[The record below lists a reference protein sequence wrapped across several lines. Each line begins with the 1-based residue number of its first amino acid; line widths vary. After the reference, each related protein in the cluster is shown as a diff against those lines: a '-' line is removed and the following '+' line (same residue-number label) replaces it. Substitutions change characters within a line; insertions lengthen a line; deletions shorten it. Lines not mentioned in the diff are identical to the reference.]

1 MKKTFY
7 LIYTFCAVFL
17 SVLIFL
23 NYSDG
28 IYSAVFED
36 KTCVVIE
43 KQEGQT
49 NEHFVHDLA
58 LISKSVGAELLHAT
72 IEDASANKP
81 TFLIYTTALSSAFI
95 DVSTNYPDAEIA
107 AGKYV
112 TTEMSDSGTDYR
124 IFGSSLYNH
133 FRIYSWADAP
143 ALELEHSKFYTQ
155 TASVDILA
163 AALTD
168 GGYRVS
174 MVMDDN
180 RLEASAA
187 MMELRLMFTLLTVF
201 MFFSVICYAF
211 SVRREIVIKKAHGY
225 DEISVFHSTF
235 SACLVNLPAILIGVY
250 LLSGLLVEAAYPHT
264 FLLYIRYGAQ
274 MLLTYLGVSVLLY
287 LAACVYVQFL
297 KSANEIR
304 GNKPSRA
311 LYFLAVCLRV
321 IVGAVMLWGLTCAQQ
336 AVDYENDLKQTQ
348 EHIGSAGNSHV
359 VLSLNA
365 GSVDFYGNT
374 DEYTEKSNRLI
385 KQLVD
390 EYEAVLVDS
399 SEYLDMSGS
408 YERVLYVNEA
418 YFALQPVYDA
428 DGMPIDTGS
437 VSKDS
442 LTILLPDNYSG
453 EIIRFVQEQDLPC
466 EILYYAS
473 GQRFHTFSQY
483 SAIENHGFIC
493 DPIIALLHDSELS
506 WRAQSILGMQFMLI
520 PCSAADPYEELK
532 STIKQCG
539 MSGVVLEAQRLTDIF
554 DVAIMDADIKVFQY
568 GIVSILY
575 IAVLLLIT
583 VFEAAVYYEN
593 NKRVLTI
600 KKLHGYGKKAYTE
613 MFAWKIAVLAVLG
626 IISLTLHYNIVF
638 TALVAVSDIVVFGC
652 CVKKLEHDSIVL
664 YLKGDM

>member
-23 NYSDG
+23 NYSTE
-28 IYSAVFED
+28 IYNAVFED

-49 NEHFVHDLA
+49 TEQFIHDLA
-58 LISKSVGAELLHAT
+58 SISKSVGAELLHAT
-72 IEDASANKP
+72 IEDASAQKP
-81 TFLIYTTALSSAFI
+81 TFIVYTTAISAQFI
-95 DVSTNYPDAEIA
+95 DTATNYPGAEIT
-107 AGKYV
+107 AGQYL
-112 TTEMSDSGTDYR
+112 TTENNDSGTDFR

-133 FRIYSWADAP
+133 FRFYSWQDAQ
-143 ALELEHSKFYTQ
+143 ALDLEHSKFYTQ
-155 TASVDILA
+155 TSSVHTLA
-163 AALTD
+163 EALTGD
-168 GGYRVS
+168 GYHVS
-174 MVMDDN
+174 LVMDDN
-180 RLEASAA
+180 RLQVSAA
-187 MMELRLMFTLLTVF
+187 MLELQLMFLLLTVF

-211 SVRREIVIKKAHGY
+211 SVRREIVIKKANGY

-235 SACLVNLPAILIGVY
+235 STCLMNLPVILSGVY
-250 LLSGLLVEAAYPHT
+250 LVSGILVEAAYPHT
-264 FLLYIRYGAQ
+264 FSLYIGYGVR
-274 MLLTYLGVSVLLY
+274 MLLAYLGVSVLLY

-304 GNKPSRA
+304 GGKPSRM

-321 IVGAVMLWGLTCAQQ
+321 IVGAVMIWGLTCAQQ
-336 AVDYENDLKQTQ
+336 AVHYEKDLEKTQ
-348 EHIGSAGNSHV
+348 DHIGSVGNSHV

-374 DEYTEKSNRLI
+374 DEYTERSNLLI
-385 KQLVD
+385 EQLV
-390 EYEAVLVDS
+390 EEFGAAIVDS

-428 DGMPIDTGS
+428 DGMPIDAGS

-453 EIIRFVQEQDLPC
+453 DMIAFLQNQNTPS

-473 GQRFHTFSQY
+473 GQRFHTFNQY
-483 SAIENHGFIC
+483 SAIEDHGSVC
-493 DPIIALLHDSELS
+493 DPIVVLLSDSELYY
-506 WRAQSILGMQFMLI
+506 RAQSILGMQYMLI
-520 PCSAADPYEELK
+520 PCTGADPYEDLRN
-532 STIKQCG
+532 TIRQCG

-554 DVAIMDADIKVFQY
+554 DVAIMDAGIKVFEY
-568 GIVSILY
+568 MIVSILY
-575 IAVLLLIT
+575 IIVLLVIT
-583 VFEAAVYYEN
+583 VFEATVYYEN
-593 NKRVLTI
+593 NKRMLTI

-613 MFAWKIAVLAVLG
+613 VIVWKIAVLAVLG
-626 IISLTLHYNIVF
+626 IISLVLHYNIVF
-638 TALVAVSDIVVFGC
+638 TAVVAVSDLIVFGYC
-652 CVKKLEHDSIVL
+652 IKKLERNSIIL